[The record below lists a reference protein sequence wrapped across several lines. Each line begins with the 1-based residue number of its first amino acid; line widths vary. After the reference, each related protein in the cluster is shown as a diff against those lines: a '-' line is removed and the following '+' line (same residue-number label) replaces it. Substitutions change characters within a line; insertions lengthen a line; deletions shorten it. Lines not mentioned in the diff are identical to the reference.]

1 VTEFKLEL
9 DVPESWIASLRAI
22 HDGTGATTSPVSQ
35 IADQI
40 EAQLPVKEPRAF
52 GSVVRASVADAV
64 GRVLLVRTLE
74 DARPIKEWCL
84 GIARYEW
91 SDLRNPEVVRD
102 GLGEP
107 S

>member
-1 VTEFKLEL
+1 VDKR
-9 DVPESWIASLRAI
+9 IAQAL
-22 HDGTGATTSPVSQ
+22 
-35 IADQI
+35 
-40 EAQLPVKEPRAF
+40 EAQMPVREPRAF
-52 GSVVRASVADAV
+52 GSVVRASIDDAI
-64 GRVLLVRTLE
+64 GRVLVVRTLE

-91 SDLRNPEVVRD
+91 SDLRHPEVVRD